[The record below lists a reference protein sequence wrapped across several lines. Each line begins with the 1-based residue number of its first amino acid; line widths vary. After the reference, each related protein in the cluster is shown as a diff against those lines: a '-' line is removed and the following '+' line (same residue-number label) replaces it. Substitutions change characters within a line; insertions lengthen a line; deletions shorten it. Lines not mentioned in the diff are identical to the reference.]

1 MPEGKARECRC
12 FQSPSRYMQGP
23 GMIKRLPKFAATFG
37 PSAVLIIDPFFYDE
51 FSVTVP
57 KMFEEAGM
65 KAYPIKFPGYA
76 GKKELAELIEA
87 VKALPEI
94 PDTFIGMG
102 GGQAMDINKAV
113 AASFRK
119 NWISFATALTTDAP
133 TFTHTVINNP
143 GAQNELMF
151 HYKNPDYVVVDTDIT
166 IKAPGWMLVSGIGD
180 ALATYFEAQASYA
193 NNNVC
198 NAGLEDYRPT
208 LLGLTSAKLCCDIL
222 LKDGVAAMRAAK
234 QHLRTPAYEN
244 VVEATTLLSG
254 VGCENTGVSIAHG
267 LQAGFGVLPK
277 HFPHGVGVG
286 FCVLVQ
292 LIVENSERFPE
303 IFEFN
308 KAIGL
313 PVCTADLAIPAEER
327 DELLEKLVDGV
338 YGKRWQVMNQPH
350 FYEKSTLVDA
360 IKYLDAYAEE
370 HK

>member
-1 MPEGKARECRC
+1 MPAGQAKECRC
-12 FQSPSRYMQGP
+12 FQAPSRYMQGP
-23 GMIKRLPKFAATFG
+23 GLIKRLPKFAANFG
-37 PSAVLIIDPFFYDE
+37 PTALLIIDPFFYDE
-51 FSVTVP
+51 FSVSVP

-65 KAYPIKFPGYA
+65 KAYTVKFPGYA
-76 GKKELAELIEA
+76 GHKELDELVEF
-87 VKALPEI
+87 VKTLPEI

-113 AASFRK
+113 AATYRK

-151 HYKNPDYVVVDTDIT
+151 HYKNPDYVVVDTEIT
-166 IKAPGWMLVSGIGD
+166 IQSPAWMLVSGIGD
-180 ALATYFEAQASYA
+180 ALATYFESQASYA

-208 LLGLTSAKLCCDIL
+208 LLGLASAKLCCDIL

-244 VVEATTLLSG
+244 VVEAATLLSG
-254 VGCENTGVSIAHG
+254 VGTENTGVSIAHG
-267 LQAGFGVLPK
+267 LQAGFAALPK

-286 FCVLVQ
+286 YCVLVQ
-292 LIVENSERFPE
+292 LIVENNERFEE

-308 KAIGL
+308 KAVGL
-313 PVCTADLAIPAEER
+313 PVCTADLEIPADKR
-327 DELLEKLVDGV
+327 DEILENLVDGV
-338 YGKRWQVMNQPH
+338 YGTRWNVTNQPH
-350 FYEKSTLVDA
+350 FFEKSTLLDA
-360 IKYLDAYAEE
+360 IKYLDAYAED